1 MRQGGTPASRRL
13 GHAEPVGRAAQVAHE
28 LGPQR
33 LDPAAAWLL
42 PDGLG
47 GAAPPVG
54 RRPAAIAGC
63 REPATRGGRGYRGE
77 DGHAMW

>member
-1 MRQGGTPASRRL
+1 VRQGGTPTTRL
-13 GHAEPVGRAAQVAHE
+13 GHAEPVGRVAQVAHE

-33 LDPAAAWLL
+33 LDPAAARLL

-54 RRPAAIAGC
+54 RRPAAIAGGHA
-63 REPATRGGRGYRGE
+63 PATRGRGCRGE
-77 DGHAMW
+77 DGHAMR